1 MYLRREVSVKLSG
14 ESECNV
20 VVIFSV
26 TAFMQP
32 YLSVIWA
39 VYSICVHIFCVV
51 CLMMAVVGDDSANDS
66 AYE

>member
-32 YLSVIWA
+32 YLSVLWD
-39 VYSICVHIFCVV
+39 VYSICVHIFHSIS
-51 CLMMAVVGDDSANDS
+51 LMMAVVGDDGSNDAAN
-66 AYE
+66 E